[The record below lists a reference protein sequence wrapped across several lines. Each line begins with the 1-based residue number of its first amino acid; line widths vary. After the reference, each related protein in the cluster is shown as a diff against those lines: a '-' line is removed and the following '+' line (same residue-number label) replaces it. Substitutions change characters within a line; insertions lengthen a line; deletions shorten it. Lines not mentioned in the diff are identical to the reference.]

1 MTQGEKS
8 QSIGV
13 LMIVVFSAMLLWAL
27 TAVVW
32 PVPAVYADDPEIIMI
47 TVTSSLETYFYDP
60 GLDPTGGTVYF
71 NSVGG
76 EGAGQVLTVTV
87 TCSGTIDDS
96 TFEGAPAFG
105 DTPPLD
111 TSAPWQVTY
120 TVEAGVGTQS
130 GIVFTVTNTITET
143 DTAVITFTEDITGPS
158 ITSPYISESSDYLH
172 FDGLLTIYYG
182 NGMESAQTFIVTGHS
197 SDDSGVGL
205 GGVDFSPALGDDPYN
220 QGTLSDWWGEYS
232 AASGNTKS
240 GQITV
245 TVYDLLNNSTTQVF
259 TYTRDIGNPASVAGS
274 PQYDNEAPIVVT
286 YTNATDTGG
295 SGLQSVG
302 LWYKKEINGT
312 WADSGL
318 PAQTGSSGSFNFT
331 PTEGDGT
338 YYFASVATD
347 NVGNEE
353 APPTGPGDDETLYDT
368 IAPSVPGSFAYQPDG
383 DSGGDGFLPEVGYY
397 DDTVINLKWDPST
410 DEGSGLLTYHLG
422 TAPHPTSGSYAEDSP
437 YDVGS
442 SGTYSIY
449 LTAEDNAGNISEDT
463 VTGPVVVDL
472 EDPQPDVYCPDSTGE
487 LSFII
492 DWSATTDQGHA
503 GLRSTD
509 PYSVSYKVDGG
520 DWEDWITATSAV
532 TATFGPTSP
541 ITVEQN
547 YTYCFRV
554 RAVDKA
560 GNVACTNGDDCT
572 KTHPPYIQKVFLPI
586 IMQGY
591 CGCGPDNYE
600 PNSPCNQAWG
610 PLILDQTYQ
619 SYISCCDVA
628 FGKNGEGGRGYDY
641 FFFEMTTTRHITI
654 VLDNTLA
661 SKDYDLYLYRHP
673 DCKNWI
679 TEAPD
684 HNSVVET
691 ISVSLNPGI
700 YYVLVFSPF
709 GQYSASPYSL
719 RVTYD

>member
-1 MTQGEKS
+1 MTQWEKS

-13 LMIVVFSAMLLWAL
+13 LMIVVFSAMPLWVL

-32 PVPAVYADDPEIIMI
+32 PVPVVHADDPEILTI
-47 TVTSSLETYFYDP
+47 TVTSNLETYFYDP

-87 TCSGTIDDS
+87 TCSGTSDDS

-120 TVEAGVGTQS
+120 TVEAGAGTQS

-182 NGMESAQTFIVTGHS
+182 NDMESAQTFTVTGHS
-197 SDDSGVGL
+197 SDDSGAGL
-205 GGVDFSPALGDDPYN
+205 GSVDFSPALGDDPYN
-220 QGTLSDWWGEYS
+220 QGTLNDWWGEYS

-259 TYTRDIGNPASVAGS
+259 TYTRDTGNPTSVAGS

-295 SGLQSVG
+295 SGLKSVR
-302 LWYKKEINGT
+302 LWYKKEISGT

-318 PAQTGSSGSFNFT
+318 PAETSSSGSFNFT

-368 IAPSVPGSFAYQPDG
+368 MAPSVPGNFAYQPDG

-410 DEGSGLLTYHLG
+410 DDDGSGLLTPPYHLG
-422 TAPHPTSGSYAEDSP
+422 TAPQPTGALYPEDSP

-449 LTAEDNAGNISEDT
+449 LTAEDNAGNISEDA
-463 VTGPVVVDL
+463 VTGPVIVDL

-487 LSFII
+487 RSFVV

-509 PYSVSYKVDGG
+509 PYSVSYKVAGG
-520 DWEDWITATSAV
+520 NWEDWITATSAV

-541 ITVEQN
+541 ITVEHN

-560 GNVACTNGDDCT
+560 GNVAYTNGDDCT
-572 KTHPPYIQKVFLPI
+572 KTYPPDIQKVFLPI
-586 IMQGY
+586 IIQGY
-591 CGCGPDNYE
+591 CSCGPDNYE
-600 PNSPCNQAWG
+600 PNDSCDQAHG
-610 PLILDQTYQ
+610 PLTSGPTYQ
-619 SYISCCDVA
+619 SWISCCDQA
-628 FGKNGEGGRGYDY
+628 TSKNDY
-641 FFFEMTTTRHITI
+641 FYIDINTTNAINIYLTDIPAGT
-654 VLDNTLA
+654 
-661 SKDYDLYLYRHP
+661 DYDLYLYKDPCGSPGNPVDKSNRYG
-673 DCKNWI
+673 
-679 TEAPD
+679 
-684 HNSVVET
+684 S
-691 ISVSLNPGI
+691 ISERISYNPFATGR
-700 YYVLVFSPF
+700 YYIRVCGFRGS
-709 GQYSASPYSL
+709 STSPYSL
-719 RVTYD
+719 QVIYN